1 MDPSALVRR
10 PAYIE
15 LKTGLRTALR
25 ADAGGCDSRTRD
37 HALPLAFCGT
47 YHCMRIAHC
56 TIQPAFIALSRR
68 RLLTCPQCSSQYL
81 AEWKVMDVEFITEL
95 SRHDTFS
102 AACNVAELAKDDF
115 NPLEG
120 GPNHIVEERSMHE
133 WFRAEFFVTFQFQHV
148 SVMHLEAM
156 MKLLS
161 ELQRMR
167 IWSFSLL
174 QESFATFQ
182 LQHVGV
188 THLEAMKKLL
198 SEPRGMH
205 ICSLN
210 WQRAVMSDSLAL
222 SVMLSCVVNCRTKC
236 NN

>member
-95 SRHDTFS
+95 PRHDTFS

-120 GPNHIVEERSMHE
+120 GPNHIVEERIMHE

-148 SVMHLEAM
+148 SVMHLVQNWPKTTSTPRKEAPIT
-156 MKLLS
+156 LLKKEACMS
-161 ELQRMR
+161 GSGLNFLSHF
-167 IWSFSLL
+167 SFN
-174 QESFATFQ
+174 
-182 LQHVGV
+182 
-188 THLEAMKKLL
+188 M
-198 SEPRGMH
+198 
-205 ICSLN
+205 
-210 WQRAVMSDSLAL
+210 LA
-222 SVMLSCVVNCRTKC
+222 
-236 NN
+236 